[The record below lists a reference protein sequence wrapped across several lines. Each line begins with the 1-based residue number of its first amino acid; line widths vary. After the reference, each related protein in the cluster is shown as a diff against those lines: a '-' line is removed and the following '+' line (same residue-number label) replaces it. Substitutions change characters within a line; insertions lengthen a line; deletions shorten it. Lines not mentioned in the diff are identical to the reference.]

1 MRADGSGGTEAKKP
15 ASGLCGLDRRA
26 ALSCAGSLIL
36 VALERRAALRAGL
49 IRIYLVNPVKG
60 LIGEMESDALLS
72 IPRRVDGIPV
82 GQATV
87 EWHE

>member
-1 MRADGSGGTEAKKP
+1 VSGNDGV
-15 ASGLCGLDRRA
+15 CGLT
-26 ALSCAGSLIL
+26 
-36 VALERRAALRAGL
+36 VNEERLLRAGL